1 MLLFL
6 IFSSSADVRKKDDAD
21 SERRRQEYESQEVIL
36 DLPLEPLEAV
46 VPPPANGARE
56 MSLGYDSGLENESDS
71 TGSGGENGANGLTD
85 SQEAEAEGE
94 GAAGMETPPKE
105 IHIST
110 NAAVPSTEHDVF
122 TFEMETGDTDD
133 SLDDAD
139 LTDGKISSRRKSS
152 KKKKSELKVYFPQA
166 DEDTDDEN
174 ETSSKKRLSTDKI
187 KTDNEDK
194 SGSDEKNL
202 ADDSESIVND
212 TKNAE
217 DDKVDDEH
225 SDQELEITSF

>member
-1 MLLFL
+1 M
-6 IFSSSADVRKKDDAD
+6 
-21 SERRRQEYESQEVIL
+21 
-36 DLPLEPLEAV
+36 EPLEAV

-110 NAAVPSTEHDVF
+110 GTNVAVPSTEHDVF

-174 ETSSKKRLSTDKI
+174 ETPSKKHLSTDKI